1 MEHIAS
7 AFFVLNVLLF
17 LVFTAITVT
26 RYIMYPWMLWRMLSY
41 PAQCAPNPTC
51 QHHAFSLKMYPWLEP
66 ISCMALIPLHIN
78 AKRSIVFI

>member
-7 AFFVLNVLLF
+7 AFFLLNVLLF

-41 PAQCAPNPTC
+41 PAQCAPN
-51 QHHAFSLKMYPWLEP
+51 LM
-66 ISCMALIPLHIN
+66 SCRASCLLSGSVPL
-78 AKRSIVFI
+78 A